1 MALAPLESL
10 GSIGT
15 MELLEILDIAE
26 RLGLPAS
33 TVRFYRDRF
42 ILYLPTIRIGRHL
55 RYPPEAVEMIRA
67 IDEAARTGATME
79 EIEQALQWR
88 FPVTVITSQ
97 PLASHSAPERSRAQ
111 SVVPETL
118 EQLATQ
124 QAALHEAIEAM
135 RNALVDLVTTQ
146 QLQGLRA
153 ETATLATTFAQRES
167 AQRHALRALAG
178 QLRQDMD
185 EIRRLLTHIAGALD
199 DRQAQPAPAGSH
211 GESHQSDLP
220 TPGDAIALNGR
231 APRTPRRMGHPYR
244 ASGTGPLRP

>member
-231 APRTPRRMGHPYR
+231 ASRTPRRMGHPYR